1 MKSDDRLT
9 VATIGKVVG
18 LGGDLKLHS
27 ETDFIEQ
34 FCAGEKFFL
43 ANGDEISVANFDGR
57 KNLIKF
63 EGFLS
68 REEAKKLTNQKLYT
82 TKSKS
87 KNSIELKDGEYFW
100 FDLENLEVY
109 EDNTLI
115 GTIIKVERIA
125 GYDYLLLS
133 ASKQLTASCKGPKS
147 FLIPYI
153 RDRYIK
159 QVDLKSKRVDVV
171 DAVELY
177 KAS

>member
-1 MKSDDRLT
+1 MKSDDRLL

-34 FCAGEKFFL
+34 FSEGEKFFL
-43 ANGDEISVANFDGR
+43 SDGKEIVVADFDE
-57 KNLIKF
+57 KKLLIKF
-63 EGFLS
+63 DGFLV
-68 REEAKKLTNQKLYT
+68 REEAKKLTNQRLYT

-87 KNSIELKDGEYFW
+87 KKSIELKDGEYFW
-100 FDLENLEVY
+100 FELENLEVY

-125 GYDYLLLS
+125 GYDYLLVS
-133 ASKQLTASCKGPKS
+133 ASQQLADSCKGPKT

-171 DAVELY
+171 DATQLY

>member
-1 MKSDDRLT
+1 MKNSDKLL

-18 LGGDLKLHS
+18 LGGDLKLHL
-27 ETDFIEQ
+27 ETDFTEQ
-34 FCAGEKFFL
+34 FARGEKFIL
-43 ANGDEISVANFDGR
+43 SNGKEIIVADFDEK

-63 EGFLS
+63 EGFLV

-109 EDNTLI
+109 EDTSLI

-125 GYDYLLLS
+125 GYDYFLVS
-133 ASKQLTASCKGPKS
+133 ASNELIDAHNGPKT
-147 FLIPYI
+147 FLVPYI

-159 QVDLKSKRVDVV
+159 QVDLQSKRVDVV
-171 DAVELY
+171 DAIDLY